1 VETWK
6 ESELSIDKR
15 IRNGGMNW
23 SKILEEVDRAHPF
36 ESRLAVTG
44 AENNR
49 ILQVPAVL
57 RLSTAIAINTI
68 SSDKGKR
75 VGLVFPKVFDAAKWI
90 AAGTGLAGMLADSI
104 AGLKSLPPLTPG
116 DLLLGDGRY
125 IVEYLGTDSIKG
137 AEFLKLRL
145 GGDTKAS
152 YSIPIRERLRLQH
165 VATRRPLSGR
175 PMPRS
180 APDPLDSILEIH
192 ALGNRSIYQ
201 SSIVLVS
208 SLGETRE
215 WGQKS
220 FVAPYQKRSDDP
232 VTPLLNLFQWG
243 GIDQN
248 GVADNWGRGQFKG
261 QPVVAVASDLLAVEK
276 YLTGDC
282 AEIKMIIVEGAER
295 FSRDLQSLD
304 EILDSGVAV
313 LAVIDVED
321 TKDAALLAERD
332 FAFWE
337 WTKEDL
343 SDPLSGINAEE
354 NMYGKPS
361 DLSRPFSLLTRALR
375 NFRDS
380 EISETNCSDEH
391 LNRAEPALFEFE
403 RQIRPDQEELKA
415 LVGALYGCMLN
426 IARLLRP
433 RGHSTTVQW
442 RHSIE
447 ERLNWIDQ
455 ELNKNKIWLTA
466 PVFAIAQTLIHEM
479 RLAVA
484 AEPDE
489 SKVKALRE
497 IITQQTA
504 MGANLVGI
512 VVGNEEDVGPTAQ
525 YWEENL
531 SDYSKVVFSSAST
544 LDEALEYDAL
554 VVCGWLGAT
563 KMSKLLHAYVAP
575 EVYVLV
581 NQFERRWLRSARSRS
596 QRSKI
601 KQSASLRK
609 KLLNVT
615 IDDLVTDAPP
625 TDTRVAE
632 LSDVTDISD
641 FELRLRF
648 YQRQAMATDNQQDE
662 QTVESR
668 MVELSNNYFAFLT
681 DSFHIPVVTGYVTG
695 SSVDEEIPQRTIAK
709 IRSGDFLLFRESAEG
724 NVLRTIADLGLAK
737 SGKGHLRNVASLWQ
751 NALRA
756 YHSGLNKKTS
766 AVIQAL
772 RKAGCKKTDLTIRNW
787 IFNDLLIGP
796 RRFSDLKLIAEVTGD
811 RELKAKLAEI
821 RSAIREVR
829 GAHLQASSFLVN
841 KLLEAAPAR
850 LRETRNGFFSLEI
863 EGVGKAVVVQV
874 EEVGDEPIKVSY
886 SRANR
891 LLKESA
897 ET

>member
-1 VETWK
+1 
-6 ESELSIDKR
+6 
-15 IRNGGMNW
+15 MNW

-36 ESRLAVTG
+36 EPRLAVTCG
-44 AENNR
+44 ENQH
-49 ILQVPAVL
+49 ILQVPAIL

-68 SSDKGKR
+68 SSDKEKR
-75 VGLVFPKVFDAAKWI
+75 VALVFPKVCDAAKWI

-104 AGLKSLPPLTPG
+104 AGLRSLPPLKPG
-116 DLLLGDGRY
+116 DLLLGDRRY
-125 IVEYLGTDSIKG
+125 IVEYLGTESING

-145 GGDTKAS
+145 GGKTKAS

-165 VATRRPLSGR
+165 VTTRRPLSSR

-180 APDPLDSILEIH
+180 VPDPLDSILEIH

-208 SLGETRE
+208 SLGETRD

-220 FVAPYQKRSDDP
+220 LVAPFPRRREDP
-232 VTPLLNLFQWG
+232 FTPMLSLLQWG
-243 GIDQN
+243 GIDQH
-248 GVADNWGRGQFKG
+248 GVADNWGRGQFNGK
-261 QPVVAVASDLLAVEK
+261 PVVAVASDLLAVEK

-282 AEIKMIIVEGAER
+282 GEIRMIIIDGAER
-295 FSRDLQSLD
+295 FSRDLQVLD
-304 EILDSGVAV
+304 EILDSGLAV
-313 LAVIDVED
+313 LAVIGVED
-321 TKDAALLAERD
+321 TKDATLLAERD

-343 SDPLSGINAEE
+343 GDPLSGVNPDEKM
-354 NMYGKPS
+354 NGPT
-361 DLSRPFSLLTRALR
+361 DLSRPFSSLKRALR
-375 NFRDS
+375 NFRDY
-380 EISETNCSDEH
+380 EINETNCSDEH

-415 LVGALYGCMLN
+415 LVAALYGCMLN

-433 RGHSTTVQW
+433 RGHSTTVEW
-442 RHSIE
+442 RHNIE

-466 PVFAIAQTLIHEM
+466 PVFAIAQTLINEM

-497 IITQQTA
+497 IITQKTTT
-504 MGANLVGI
+504 GANLVGI
-512 VVGNEEDVGPTAQ
+512 IVGNEEDVGPTAQ

-544 LDEALEYDAL
+544 LDETLEYDTL

-581 NQFERRWLRSARSRS
+581 NQFERKWLRSARSRS
-596 QRSKI
+596 QRSRI

-615 IDDLVTDAPP
+615 IDDLLTDAPP
-625 TDTRVAE
+625 TATPVAD
-632 LSDVTDISD
+632 LRDVTDISD

-648 YQRQAMATDNQQDE
+648 YQRQAMATDNEEDE

-668 MVELSNNYFAFLT
+668 LVELSNNYFVFLT
-681 DSFHIPVVTGYVTG
+681 DSYPIPVVTGYVTG
-695 SSVDEEIPQRTIAK
+695 SSVDEEIPQRTLAK
-709 IRSGDFLLFRESAEG
+709 IRIGDFLLFRESAEG

-751 NALRA
+751 KALRA
-756 YHSGLNKKTS
+756 YHSAVNKKTS
-766 AVIQAL
+766 AVILAL
-772 RKAGCKKTDLTIRNW
+772 KNAGCKKTDLTIRNW

-850 LRETRNGFFSLEI
+850 LKETRNGFFSLEI

-874 EEVGDEPIKVSY
+874 EEIGDEPIKVSY